1 MSTFLAQTTTL
12 TQDLVIKWSPHLP
25 LELSGYYQR
34 GHSLPAR
41 AFTGRS
47 SHRIVFLCVFVFAVL
62 PARAL
67 SFSIRTF
74 VFPARALVVFFMIAV
89 CPARALASGTQ
100 NSILPAW
107 ALTDVSAVL
116 SDCYFT
122 SAGAHVKA
130 WICGFTS
137 VAATDLFAHY
147 FMCLGADKR

>member
-67 SFSIRTF
+67 SFSIRII
-74 VFPARALVVFFMIAV
+74 VFPERALVLFFLIAV
-89 CPARALASGTQ
+89 CPARALVSGTHTC
-100 NSILPAW
+100 NPILQTW
-107 ALTDVSAVL
+107 ALADVLGCFSGWYV
-116 SDCYFT
+116 T
-122 SAGAHVKA
+122 SAGHAHLAKA
-130 WICGFTS
+130 NGIFCDVLHSARRSTNW
-137 VAATDLFAHY
+137 
-147 FMCLGADKR
+147 R